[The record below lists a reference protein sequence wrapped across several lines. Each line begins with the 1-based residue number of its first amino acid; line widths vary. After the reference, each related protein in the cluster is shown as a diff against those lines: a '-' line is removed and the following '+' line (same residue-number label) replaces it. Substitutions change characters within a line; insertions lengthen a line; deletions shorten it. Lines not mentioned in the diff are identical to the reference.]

1 MKIRYIGKFP
11 PPYGGVTIKNKLLY
25 QELSGHIPIIR
36 LKERKGIP
44 SFLHQIAN
52 FMTAFFKNQ
61 RLVIGISSRG
71 GKSKLMTDMLYYLNR
86 RVMQESLY
94 FMMGGTEANDV
105 AQDKNAIC
113 QYSHYKT
120 IFVETRRMEQCLI
133 DAGLQNVSVFPN
145 CRKRPGR
152 EYSPAE
158 TGRQM
163 RCVFFSL
170 ISPDKGSD
178 LVLEAAK
185 ALPDV
190 LFDFY
195 GHIEPGYEEPFR
207 KQIDGLPNAV
217 YHGLFK
223 TEGENVY
230 DKLHEYDLLLLP
242 TKCKTEGVPG
252 VLVEA
257 KIAAV
262 PAVVSDI
269 AYNAE
274 IIEDGRNGTVLSSND
289 AAALTQAIAR
299 LDADRETLYHLKTG
313 AKTSAEQYYIE
324 SYLPEIL
331 GMLEEKE

>member
-1 MKIRYIGKFP
+1 
-11 PPYGGVTIKNKLLY
+11 
-25 QELSGHIPIIR
+25 
-36 LKERKGIP
+36 
-44 SFLHQIAN
+44 
-52 FMTAFFKNQ
+52 
-61 RLVIGISSRG
+61 
-71 GKSKLMTDMLYYLNR
+71 
-86 RVMQESLY
+86 
-94 FMMGGTEANDV
+94 
-105 AQDKNAIC
+105 
-113 QYSHYKT
+113 
-120 IFVETRRMEQCLI
+120 
-133 DAGLQNVSVFPN
+133 
-145 CRKRPGR
+145 
-152 EYSPAE
+152 
-158 TGRQM
+158 M

-299 LDADRETLYHLKTG
+299 LDVDRETLYHLKTG

-324 SYLPEIL
+324 TYLPEIL

>member
-1 MKIRYIGKFP
+1 MIDLIYYLGSFP
-11 PPYGGVTIKNKLLY
+11 PPFGGVTVKNELICVEISKKINIRYDEEIKKWRKAYKWGLALLKSR
-25 QELSGHIPIIR
+25 Q
-36 LKERKGIP
+36 
-44 SFLHQIAN
+44 F
-52 FMTAFFKNQ
+52 
-61 RLVIGISSRG
+61 VIGCATPTLFRLTSI
-71 GKSKLMTDMLYYLNR
+71 LNMVNKKAMAR
-86 RVMQESLY
+86 SIVMV
-94 FMMGGTEANDV
+94 MGGTMPSWLEKRANL
-105 AQDKNAIC
+105 IPMFSM
-113 QYSHYKT
+113 YRHLY
-120 IFVETRRMEQCLI
+120 VETERMRL
-133 DAGLQNVSVFPN
+133 ALRSLGLENVSVFPN

-230 DKLHEYDLLLLP
+230 DKLHEYDLLILP

-299 LDADRETLYHLKTG
+299 LDVDRETLYHLKTG

-324 SYLPEIL
+324 TYLPEIL

>member
-1 MKIRYIGKFP
+1 MPSWLEKRANLIPMFSMYRH
-11 PPYGGVTIKNKLLY
+11 LY
-25 QELSGHIPIIR
+25 
-36 LKERKGIP
+36 
-44 SFLHQIAN
+44 
-52 FMTAFFKNQ
+52 
-61 RLVIGISSRG
+61 
-71 GKSKLMTDMLYYLNR
+71 
-86 RVMQESLY
+86 
-94 FMMGGTEANDV
+94 
-105 AQDKNAIC
+105 
-113 QYSHYKT
+113 
-120 IFVETRRMEQCLI
+120 VETERMRL
-133 DAGLQNVSVFPN
+133 ALRSLGLENVSVFPN

-289 AAALTQAIAR
+289 AAALTQAIAQ
-299 LDADRETLYHLKTG
+299 LDVDRETLYHLKTG

-324 SYLPEIL
+324 TYLPEIL